1 MKNRPPFIQPS
12 TLLISFLSLWMLIHS
27 TQVQAQQINTFSL
40 SLDQAIE
47 HAMVHNA
54 DIRKSEFSHEIQQA
68 KFRGASAVFLPQ
80 IGIEYN
86 ALTTND
92 PLNVFGFKLKQQSV
106 TMQDFDPARLNN
118 PDAYEN
124 YSAKIEVRQ
133 PVFNADMIS
142 QRNAARTMM
151 RSSREQVSATKSMK
165 RFEVTQMYYQLLLQQ
180 EQMNVLESGIK
191 TAEAY
196 HRQAKVA
203 FDEGLISR
211 SDLMSASVFELELR
225 SRLLHTK
232 NEFDNLTEQMLLL
245 IGLPANT
252 KLELTDAL
260 ETDKSAQKNIT
271 ASPLGLN
278 NAYLRA
284 IGYQVDAAE
293 YMQQAARNAWLPRVN
308 VFGSYELNDRKVFG
322 FSSDAYMVGAQFS
335 WTLFSGLQ
343 RSGALREAN
352 AQRRTAEVMLENTRR
367 EFAMQ
372 LEQAHRNL
380 EHAALQIELTKAMIE
395 QAQEDTRIRENRYKQ
410 GMEKTTD
417 LLQAETRLLE
427 ARLNHYMALFQQR
440 MSLAAIQMIIE

>member
-1 MKNRPPFIQPS
+1 
-12 TLLISFLSLWMLIHS
+12 
-27 TQVQAQQINTFSL
+27 
-40 SLDQAIE
+40 
-47 HAMVHNA
+47 
-54 DIRKSEFSHEIQQA
+54 
-68 KFRGASAVFLPQ
+68 
-80 IGIEYN
+80 
-86 ALTTND
+86 
-92 PLNVFGFKLKQQSV
+92 
-106 TMQDFDPARLNN
+106 
-118 PDAYEN
+118 
-124 YSAKIEVRQ
+124 
-133 PVFNADMIS
+133 
-142 QRNAARTMM
+142 
-151 RSSREQVSATKSMK
+151 
-165 RFEVTQMYYQLLLQQ
+165 
-180 EQMNVLESGIK
+180 MNVLESGIK